1 VPTTRSHTHMRALV
15 LLCVTAGTRA
25 FTAVGTTRLQHNAVR
40 TDLRMDVLSLG
51 AGAVVSAAAAVTGG
65 KLVVEKVV
73 LPSLLNGAEKKNS
86 VAVNQY
92 TLGRRL
98 GQGNYGAVYQ
108 AEDAKSRVVIKEL
121 ALSKDENARKFAL
134 AELFMNQ
141 KLKLCGQSS
150 SVAQYV
156 GHFSSLGEDEYLS
169 IVFKDEGSLTLMDA
183 LKDRN
188 FPRNVGSRVGINS
201 DDEAAVIGRITG
213 QVFGSLAAIHGWSIV
228 HRDVKGENLILS
240 ETDRR
245 FKLIDFGVACD
256 LATLTNYD
264 KDLQPFDPSYCPPEA
279 PPVNAGGAG
288 GLSLSAGGKFDVFS
302 AGLLLAQMVF
312 APLRSDR
319 GSRPSRR
326 ASPSMTMIWMHG
338 ERTTR
343 ALAAMR
349 RALSSSVRKAGSCSS
364 VASRRIRTS
373 ESPRRPPRR
382 AVFVSSEAESGR
394 ARPCRPAD
402 A

>member
-1 VPTTRSHTHMRALV
+1 MSVDNIWTVETTFVTRKFLVSSRSRGAVPTTRSHTHMRALV

-228 HRDVKGENLILS
+228 HRDVKVLL
-240 ETDRR
+240 
-245 FKLIDFGVACD
+245 CCHPP
-256 LATLTNYD
+256 
-264 KDLQPFDPSYCPPEA
+264 QPTWRS
-279 PPVNAGGAG
+279 
-288 GLSLSAGGKFDVFS
+288 
-302 AGLLLAQMVF
+302 LLLSRVSGSF
-312 APLRSDR
+312 ACWHRAKTSSCP
-319 GSRPSRR
+319 RR
-326 ASPSMTMIWMHG
+326 TGA
-338 ERTTR
+338 
-343 ALAAMR
+343 
-349 RALSSSVRKAGSCSS
+349 SSSSTS
-364 VASRRIRTS
+364 ASRATS
-373 ESPRRPPRR
+373 PP
-382 AVFVSSEAESGR
+382 
-394 ARPCRPAD
+394 
-402 A
+402 